1 MPDISEIKLYARKND
16 VPIMQ
21 DQSQQFICEYIK
33 NHNYKKILEIGT
45 AIGYSTIQF
54 AKTSPDVK
62 VTSIELDID
71 RFIKAR
77 QNVEDCNLQD
87 RITLINENALDTQL
101 DDKFDLIFIDG
112 PKAQYIKFFEKYKNN
127 LNPNG
132 VIISDNLF
140 FHGMVED
147 LTLTHNYSTIKLVK
161 KIRKYIDFLKN
172 NQEFTTEFFE
182 LGDGISVSSPKKSI
196 ENIISNT

>member
-1 MPDISEIKLYARKND
+1 MPDISEIKMYARKND

-196 ENIISNT
+196 EIISSNT